1 MRCIY
6 CHEKAGLLRKVC
18 SPCGQVVAI
27 IEGSAGRVGW
37 TELVDQFLEQ
47 GLMRD
52 RVDLVLDA
60 EIDGKPAL
68 RDRLTSEMANV
79 LMRNLGMPGRQSPE
93 DVQRVRHAAASGQGE
108 GTVESSMDGSI
119 TVADAERRLH

>member
-18 SPCGQVVAI
+18 PACGRVVAI
-27 IEGSAGRVGW
+27 IEQSAGRVGW
-37 TELVDQFLEQ
+37 TELVDQFAAQ
-47 GLMRD
+47 GFMRG
-52 RVDLVLDA
+52 RVDRVLDA
-60 EIDGKPAL
+60 EIDGRPAL

-93 DVQRVRHAAASGQGE
+93 DVQRVRRAAAGGKGAGVWAAGEAPPGSGG
-108 GTVESSMDGSI
+108 V
-119 TVADAERRLH
+119 